1 MHSRLGSI
9 LPTATVLAGVV
20 FTLATASVVAA
31 QAPDDSTSGPLFVE
45 LARMDSILFDAAFVS
60 CDAARF
66 RSLFTEDA
74 EFYHDKVAPAY
85 GEDVRTLQGCPR
97 DNGVRRVLVQG
108 SLRVYPI
115 AEFGAIQM
123 GEHRFLEAGEETR
136 TLAKFVHLWSNRNGE
151 WQIARVLSFD
161 HVSERAAQNPPAGG
175 R

>member
-1 MHSRLGSI
+1 MSSRSGFSITSAALLGAA
-9 LPTATVLAGVV
+9 LLFAGAPE
-20 FTLATASVVAA
+20 LVA
-31 QAPDDSTSGPLFVE
+31 QTTDDAASGPLHAE
-45 LARMDSILFDAAFVS
+45 LARMDSLVFEAAFVS

-85 GEDVRTLQGCPR
+85 GKDVWTLKGCPK
-97 DNGVRRVLVQG
+97 DDGVRRELVPG

-123 GEHRFLEAGEETR
+123 GEHRFIEHGADTR
-136 TLAKFVHLWSNRNGE
+136 TIAKFVHLWSDRSGA

-161 HVSERAAQNPPAGG
+161 HVSEPA